1 MYLNPTPTGF
11 NLGEKLDYE
20 RVLRESE
27 RGRGGTPLKSQHI
40 SFPDHAEARAL
51 IIVRLTIVLML
62 CEGGDD

>member
-27 RGRGGTPLKSQHI
+27 RG
-40 SFPDHAEARAL
+40 
-51 IIVRLTIVLML
+51 
-62 CEGGDD
+62 EGGVPL